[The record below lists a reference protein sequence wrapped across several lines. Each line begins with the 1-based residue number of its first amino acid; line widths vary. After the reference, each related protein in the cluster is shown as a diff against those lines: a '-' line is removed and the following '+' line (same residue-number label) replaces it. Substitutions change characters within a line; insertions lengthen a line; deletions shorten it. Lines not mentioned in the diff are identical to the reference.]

1 MSPEP
6 PTAESLAKAVLPA
19 HQADFDL
26 ASACAAGDERA
37 WEQFIREYRPVL
49 HRAAD
54 AMAPGGSARDIA
66 DELFAELY
74 GLRERDGERQ
84 SLFRYFQ
91 GRSSI
96 ATWLRAVLA
105 QRYVDRIRAARR
117 MEALPDAESQDAT
130 PVHAALSHASR
141 ALGRTN
147 PEEPR
152 CRAAVR
158 DALEFAIAGLEP
170 RDRLRLRCY
179 YTQALKLVAIGK
191 LFGESEATASR
202 QLARVR
208 KELREAVETRM
219 RGAHGFTDPG
229 LADCLQLVMTDAG
242 DLDLECLGLE
252 TQAERHQPE
261 RKNARRDRS
270 K

>member
-1 MSPEP
+1 MSQDP
-6 PTAESLAKAVLPA
+6 APA
-19 HQADFDL
+19 HQADL
-26 ASACAAGDERA
+26 ALAEACAGGDEQA
-37 WEQFIREYRPVL
+37 WERFVREYRPVL

-54 AMAPGGSARDIA
+54 AMAPGGAAHDIA

-91 GRSSI
+91 GRSSL

-105 QRYVDRIRAARR
+105 QRYVDRIRASRR
-117 MEALPDAESQDAT
+117 TEPLPDEEAT
-130 PVHAALSHASR
+130 TPGRAQPGP
-141 ALGRTN
+141 ALGSTN

-158 DALEFAIAGLEP
+158 DALETALAGLEP

-179 YTQALKLVAIGK
+179 YTQELTLAAIGK
-191 LFGESEATASR
+191 LFGEHEATASR

-208 KELREAVETRM
+208 KELRTTVEARM
-219 RGAHGFTDPG
+219 REAHGYSDAA
-229 LADCLQLVMTDAG
+229 LAECLRLVMSDAG
-242 DLDLECLGLE
+242 ELDLGTLLARTPGEIV
-252 TQAERHQPE
+252 QNERSL
-261 RKNARRDRS
+261 RDR
-270 K
+270 

>member
-6 PTAESLAKAVLPA
+6 STAEASAKAVLPA
-19 HQADFDL
+19 HKADFDL
-26 ASACAAGDERA
+26 AAACAAGDEGA
-37 WEQFIREYRPVL
+37 WERFIQEYRPVL
-49 HRAAD
+49 RRAAE
-54 AMAPGGSARDIA
+54 AMAPGGAASDVA

-91 GRSSI
+91 GRSSL

-117 MEALPDAESQDAT
+117 TEPLPDEETMEAAP
-130 PVHAALSHASR
+130 SHGSPAFGR
-141 ALGRTN
+141 AN

-158 DALEFAIAGLEP
+158 DALEFALAGLAP

-179 YTQALKLVAIGK
+179 YTQALKLAAIGK

-208 KELREAVETRM
+208 KELREVVQARM
-219 RGAHGFTDPG
+219 RDAHGYTGPG
-229 LADCLQLVMTDAG
+229 LADCLQLVMNDAG
-242 DLDLECLGLE
+242 ELDLGVLLARTPGEIV
-252 TQAERHQPE
+252 QNE
-261 RKNARRDRS
+261 RKPRVD
-270 K
+270 